1 MASMEDILSTLLN
14 EEGVNK
20 TASEAETPATEET
33 LTENDAITK
42 VAAQLTAD
50 EVSQLEKL
58 AEEHEA
64 EKTAEEAIA
73 YGRFMAHGFY
83 DQLSKIAADDTTVSS
98 GSMNSVSGTEGSTD
112 IAHGGGGKQMSEGG
126 RVDDQAAKDPSTVLT
141 NVKSKLDAMS
151 APASPNAKQEGFEV
165 VQKIIAAAKEHK
177 QQAAEMPN
185 NG

>member
-14 EEGVNK
+14 SEGVK
-20 TASEAETPATEET
+20 TASAEPEVSSN
-33 LTENDAITK
+33 ENDVITK
-42 VAAQLTAD
+42 VAADISDD
-50 EVSQLEKL
+50 ELSQLEKL

-83 DQLSKIAADDTTVSS
+83 EQLSKIAADDTSVSS
-98 GSMNSVSGTEGSTD
+98 GSMNNVSGTVGSTD

-141 NVKSKLDAMS
+141 NVKSKLDALS
-151 APASPNAKQEGFEV
+151 APASPNAKEEGFEV